1 MLRIP
6 GGLLA
11 IDGHMTPDSRE
22 DRRDATDFRPF
33 QDHAKRRAVL
43 RKVRGEKTVGGAT
56 KLELIN
62 RTELQLPESEE
73 HSTGMQR

>member
-1 MLRIP
+1 MR
-6 GGLLA
+6 G
-11 IDGHMTPDSRE
+11 
-22 DRRDATDFRPF
+22 RRKLP
-33 QDHAKRRAVL
+33 HCNAKRRAVL